1 MRKYVCSDLK
11 IYHLYSRIETSL
23 RTRHLSTTF
32 SSRRLAAAAT
42 FHIGNFVA
50 AAIKI
55 IGFLPSSSSS
65 PSSSPCPSSLVS
77 VGGPRLR
84 KFALPTPRSG
94 HWPTCENMCTG
105 NLTRSGLR
113 KYALRQN
120 HTIPVCARR
129 ARRCLAPRARS
140 ARPSAA
146 TRCATREGGHFQ
158 RTTSVTYD
166 TRVQSKIHSLADLA
180 AARATCRLAAAARR
194 SQARRGSQ
202 PTQDAVSM
210 PDCSD
215 AE

>member
-1 MRKYVCSDLK
+1 MQGLGAKLRKLPGQAK
-11 IYHLYSRIETSL
+11 ICTPPGGEVIAKICVLRSKDLYSRIETSL
-23 RTRHLSTTF
+23 RTRHMSTIF

-120 HTIPVCARR
+120 HTIPVCE
-129 ARRCLAPRARS
+129 
-140 ARPSAA
+140 
-146 TRCATREGGHFQ
+146 CAKT
-158 RTTSVTYD
+158 
-166 TRVQSKIHSLADLA
+166 K
-180 AARATCRLAAAARR
+180 
-194 SQARRGSQ
+194 
-202 PTQDAVSM
+202 
-210 PDCSD
+210 
-215 AE
+215 

>member
-1 MRKYVCSDLK
+1 MRKYARFGRELRKLTRQAK
-11 IYHLYSRIETSL
+11 ICTPPGGEVIAKICVLRSKDLYSRIDFATDGHICRQFFPL
-23 RTRHLSTTF
+23 
-32 SSRRLAAAAT
+32 RRLAAAAT

-120 HTIPVCARR
+120 HTIPVWSHSPQH
-129 ARRCLAPRARS
+129 AP
-140 ARPSAA
+140 
-146 TRCATREGGHFQ
+146 H
-158 RTTSVTYD
+158 
-166 TRVQSKIHSLADLA
+166 TRVE
-180 AARATCRLAAAARR
+180 RR
-194 SQARRGSQ
+194 HLS
-202 PTQDAVSM
+202 
-210 PDCSD
+210 
-215 AE
+215 